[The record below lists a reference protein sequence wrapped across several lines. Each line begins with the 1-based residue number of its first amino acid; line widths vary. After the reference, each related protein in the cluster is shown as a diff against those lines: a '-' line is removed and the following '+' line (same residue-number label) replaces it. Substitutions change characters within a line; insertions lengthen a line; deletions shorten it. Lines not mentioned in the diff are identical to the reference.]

1 MAEMEASRHPYEL
14 WKYEKEL
21 RKVYPERVRD
31 LLLKQLDNQMRQ
43 ASARGAYARTVQEL
57 KRLYGYPEGRE
68 KTAELA
74 KGWRRDFPRRSAML
88 DELKKVKL

>member
-1 MAEMEASRHPYEL
+1 MQNSKRMISNGNR
-14 WKYEKEL
+14 
-21 RKVYPERVRD
+21 R
-31 LLLKQLDNQMRQ
+31 
-43 ASARGAYARTVQEL
+43 SARGAYARTVQEL

-68 KTAELA
+68 KVAELA